1 MEVSVQQNT
10 AEDMGRGREQ
20 NEGMAKR
27 EGGWV
32 TMDMQQKI
40 REIIS
45 DLKSLEGAETVT
57 VNHPAIR
64 DGAGILGF
72 NICKPYPPQWPYYH
86 VLMPGRGVCRLSIG
100 LLIDRLNDKL
110 KEDSE

>member
-1 MEVSVQQNT
+1 
-10 AEDMGRGREQ
+10 
-20 NEGMAKR
+20 
-27 EGGWV
+27 
-32 TMDMQQKI
+32 MDRQQKI

-45 DLKSLEGAETVT
+45 DLESLERAETVC

-64 DGAGILGF
+64 HGAGILGF

-86 VLMPGRGVCRLSIG
+86 VLMPGQGGVYRLSIG